1 MGSADIQKE
10 LEWTTEA
17 VHEFL
22 GLLEIPPSPDI
33 EKCLREGGSVQIRQP
48 NYKSGAQAKAEV
60 TLYPPDWTKPE
71 DYLRFSPPECWP
83 FREFVFYART
93 GHVAL
98 RATPTLLLREGGAF
112 LRSEDLDDLAK
123 VQEGV
128 RAMRPFLATMGLGD
142 LEGAV
147 EALWDLKEGE
157 SRYKEPYVLAKGEGF
172 WALRRGLVLGDPRLD
187 GKLLLGGEIEA
198 SYPGGVGISFRA
210 THAGEWLYL
219 YNLSL
224 SLGEEVI
231 VFDRGE
237 EVPASFVEKNLSAS
251 FIEKNPVATIIQRVL
266 GPEFERLDWAG
277 PASPLYGA
285 SPKMLAF
292 LRAFANHEDPFE
304 ALAEGRFHLYATAE
318 LFADL

>member
-1 MGSADIQKE
+1 MGSADVEKE
-10 LEWTTEA
+10 LERTTEA
-17 VHEFL
+17 LHEFL
-22 GLLEIPPSPDI
+22 RLLEVPPSPDI
-33 EKCLREGGSVQIRQP
+33 EACLRGGGSVQIRHP
-48 NYKSGAQAKAEV
+48 DYKSGAQAKAEV

-71 DYLRFSPPECWP
+71 DYLRFSPPEYWP
-83 FREFVFYART
+83 FRGFTFYART
-93 GHVAL
+93 GRTTL
-98 RATPTLLLREGGAF
+98 RATPTLILTQGRAF
-112 LRSEDLDDLAK
+112 LRSENPDDLAK

-128 RAMRPFLATMGLGD
+128 RVMRPFLATMGLED

-157 SRYKEPYVLAKGEGF
+157 SQYKEPYILARGEGF

-198 SYPGGVGISFRA
+198 TYPGEVGISFRA

-219 YNLSL
+219 HDLSL

-237 EVPASFVEKNLSAS
+237 GVPASFVGRNLSAS

-266 GPEFERLDWAG
+266 GPELERLDWAG
-277 PASPLYGA
+277 PASPLHGA

-292 LRAFANHEDPFE
+292 VRAFADHEDPFE